1 MQIPNVIGN
10 YAIGEKI
17 GEGNYAEVK
26 LATHCLLKQKVCLV
40 FKKVV
45 ILQTDLLRNRICV
58 TFINCEPSLVS
69 ETNKS

>member
-26 LATHCLLKQKVCLV
+26 LATHCLLKQKV
-40 FKKVV
+40 FKLYNSW
-45 ILQTDLLRNRICV
+45 IRL
-58 TFINCEPSLVS
+58 CEPIGLRSKIDQVQLFIFYGKCN
-69 ETNKS
+69 TQL

>member
-26 LATHCLLKQKVCLV
+26 LATHCLLKQKVGKIVSL
-40 FKKVV
+40 F
-45 ILQTDLLRNRICV
+45 
-58 TFINCEPSLVS
+58 FIIHSINLIFFFH
-69 ETNKS
+69 